1 MGRILTKDLHFM
13 VDRGGK
19 KHLELS
25 FSYILAVDWLLDNI
39 STTIKNKKERKNNLM
54 KGKSVVVNI

>member
-25 FSYILAVDWLLDNI
+25 FSYILVVDWLLDNI
-39 STTIKNKKERKNNLM
+39 STTIKNKKDRKNNLM
-54 KGKSVVVNI
+54 KGKFVVVNI